1 MESISMRHFSIWQ
14 RGLAAVLLLLG
25 FAAPAVSAQDT
36 AAPPADYWP
45 NEVLVKLNPSANLR
59 TIAASHRLKIPQS
72 TADQLDLQ
80 PIYRLQIGDGAA
92 PTAKAAELMGDRMI
106 AYAEPD
112 YVGEL
117 PEARQRSSWVVG
129 DSSGGYA
136 AQWAPAAL
144 RLPEAHTITRGANVT
159 VAILDTGADLSHPAL
174 AGRLVPGY
182 DFVDLD
188 DDASEIGVYGSD
200 IAYGHGTHVAGLVA
214 LAAPDAKIMP
224 LRTLGPD
231 GIGTIW
237 MQVQALRY
245 AINHGADVINLS
257 YSFSNRSLVL
267 DDILAQVTCSAA
279 IDDDCRA
286 KIRPGA
292 IVAAASGNSGGN
304 DREYPAADLLPGVL
318 AVAASTQAN
327 TLAVF
332 STYGS
337 WVQVAAP
344 GDRILSSVPG
354 GGYATWS
361 GTSMAAPLAAGS
373 AALVRAAYPGLRPAD
388 IVTRIIT
395 TAAPLAGLVRRRVD
409 AAAAL
414 RLSVTK

>member
-1 MESISMRHFSIWQ
+1 MRHLWLWQ
-14 RGLAAVLLLLG
+14 RGLAAMLLLWCATL
-25 FAAPAVSAQDT
+25 PTMSARASSDSS
-36 AAPPADYWP
+36 ADYWP
-45 NEVLVKLNPSANLR
+45 GEVLVKLNPSVNFRAF
-59 TIAASHRLKIPQS
+59 AASHRLKLPRS
-72 TADQLDLQ
+72 SVDQLDQQ
-80 PIYRLQIGDGAA
+80 PIYRFGIADGET
-92 PTAKAAELMGDRMI
+92 PPEKADALRADRMVI
-106 AYAEPD
+106 YAEPD

-117 PEARQRSSWVVG
+117 PEARQRGSWAVG
-129 DSSGGYA
+129 DGIGSYA

-144 RLPEAHTITRGANVT
+144 RLPEAHIVTRGANVT

-182 DFVDLD
+182 DFVDRD
-188 DDASEIGVYGSD
+188 EDPSESGLYGSD

-231 GIGTIW
+231 GVGTIW

-257 YSFSNRSLVL
+257 YSFSNRSKVL
-267 DDILAQVTCSAA
+267 DEVLAQVTCTTT
-279 IDDDCRA
+279 IDDNCRT
-286 KIRPGA
+286 KTRPGV
-292 IVAAASGNSGGN
+292 IVVAASGNSGAN
-304 DREYPAADLLPGVL
+304 DREYPAADMLPGVL
-318 AVAASTQAN
+318 AVAASTEAN
-327 TLAVF
+327 TLAYF

-361 GTSMAAPLAAGS
+361 GTSMATPLAAGT
-373 AALVRAAYPGLRPAD
+373 AALVRAACPSLRPAD
-388 IVTRIIT
+388 IATRIVT
-395 TAAPLAGLVRRRVD
+395 TGAALSGPVRRRVD

-414 RLSVTK
+414 RMPAGNTTDR

>member
-1 MESISMRHFSIWQ
+1 MRHRSPWL
-14 RGLAAVLLLLG
+14 RGLAAVLLLCCATL
-25 FAAPAVSAQDT
+25 PAVPVRADSESSAGYR
-36 AAPPADYWP
+36 PG
-45 NEVLVKLNPSANLR
+45 EVLVRLNPSTNLR
-59 TIAASHRLKIPQS
+59 AFAATHRLKVPRPS
-72 TADQLDLQ
+72 ADQLDQQ
-80 PIYRLQIGDGAA
+80 PIYRFEIADGET
-92 PTAKAAELMGDRMI
+92 PPAKADELANDRMVI
-106 AYAEPD
+106 YAEPD

-117 PEARQRSSWVVG
+117 PEARQRSSWAVG
-129 DSSGGYA
+129 DDIGSYA
-136 AQWAPAAL
+136 AQWAPVAL
-144 RLPEAHTITRGANVT
+144 RLPEAHRVTRGANVT

-182 DFVDLD
+182 DFVDS
-188 DDASEIGVYGSD
+188 DADPSEIGIYGSD

-231 GIGTIW
+231 GVGTIW
-237 MQVQALRY
+237 MQAQALRY
-245 AINHGADVINLS
+245 AISHGAAVINLS
-257 YSFSNRSLVL
+257 YSFSSRSKVL
-267 DDILAQVTCSAA
+267 DEILSQATCTTTL
-279 IDDDCRA
+279 DDSCRT
-286 KIRPGA
+286 KTRPGA
-292 IVAAASGNSGGN
+292 IVAAASGNSGES

-318 AVAASTQAN
+318 AVAASTEAN
-327 TLAVF
+327 TLAYF

-361 GTSMAAPLAAGS
+361 GTSMATPLAAGT
-373 AALVRAAYPGLRPAD
+373 AALVRAACPNLRPAD

-395 TAAPLAGLVRRRVD
+395 TGASLSGPVRRRVD

-414 RLSVTK
+414 RMPAKN